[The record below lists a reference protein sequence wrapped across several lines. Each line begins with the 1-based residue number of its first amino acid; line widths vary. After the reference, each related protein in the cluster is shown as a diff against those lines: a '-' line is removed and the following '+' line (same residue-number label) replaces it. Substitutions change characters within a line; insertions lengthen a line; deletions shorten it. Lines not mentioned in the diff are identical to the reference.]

1 MKPHEIT
8 DKDLQ
13 GRLHAVVKTTIER
26 LGDDDRSGMIYGI
39 ISRAAAFFAH
49 CPEDFCVQHAD
60 WYDGHAV
67 FGGTNRLL
75 WSMSAGF
82 RPDPPYC
89 SPRFMEQFT
98 GESWEKLGAIE
109 IHGKTL
115 VLIDSSFIE
124 ELGVVPKIKVPMS
137 WNGTLAVYGR
147 KSNKGDGKLAEVRIN
162 TGAEA

>member
-1 MKPHEIT
+1 MKPEIT
-8 DKDLQ
+8 DQDLQ
-13 GRLHAVVKTTIER
+13 GRLTAVVVNTIER
-26 LGDDDRSGMIYGI
+26 LSETDHSGMIYGI
-39 ISRAAAFFAH
+39 ISRAAQFFAH
-49 CPEDFCVQHAD
+49 CPDDFCVQHAV
-60 WYDGHAV
+60 WHEGHAV

-75 WSMSAGF
+75 WSMANGF

-89 SPRFMEQFT
+89 SPRFLAQFA
-98 GESWEKLGAIE
+98 GETWEKIGAIE